1 MHGKG
6 DKLHALVGSDGSL
19 AGWRVAPMHK
29 DEWVMAGRL
38 LQAAPPEVLGSV
50 AAAANFDSNRRHRIG
65 DDRGD
70 RQLVT
75 PRRYGPGRETGN
87 RKQTAGRLRS
97 IALTESPLP
106 TFAEQLLK
114 EEKAAAEERERQL
127 TELRREALAA
137 RDAERRKAEA
147 DAAAVIEAAKSE
159 AHKALEGV
167 RTEIENELRAGEREL
182 EQLSRTLAVELAGRV
197 LGRPVSGAVS
207 GS

>member
-1 MHGKG
+1 MHIPPDWGIFFTLIVSFLVFWFIFDRIFFG
-6 DKLHALVGSDGSL
+6 PFLKLL
-19 AGWRVAPMHK
+19 
-29 DEWVMAGRL
+29 
-38 LQAAPPEVLGSV
+38 
-50 AAAANFDSNRRHRIG
+50 
-65 DDRGD
+65 GD
-70 RQLVT
+70 R
-75 PRRYGPGRETGN
+75 EN
-87 RKQTAGRLRS
+87 RLK
-97 IALTESPLP
+97 ALSAR
-106 TFAEQLLK
+106 AEQLLK